1 MFNFL
6 LAPNIYKIPSVLGS
20 SREGPIKSA
29 PAFSMTSR
37 QKQKL
42 PMCAQFPGPGTYESN
57 FEPLVRKSPTYSMA
71 TRFKIPTDENQKP
84 GPAQHHHER
93 VSFSNYNK

>member
-1 MFNFL
+1 MMGPVNSELEINPIFFSNTS

-20 SREGPIKSA
+20 SREGPIRSA

-42 PMCAQFPGPGTYESN
+42 PMCAQFPGN
-57 FEPLVRKSPTYSMA
+57 F
-71 TRFKIPTDENQKP
+71 N
-84 GPAQHHHER
+84 
-93 VSFSNYNK
+93 SFFLF